1 MMKIITSHW
10 FSLLWTALVMLV
22 SILISVYSQ
31 DAMYV
36 ARAGALVTLAG
47 IFMTTR
53 RLLVSSA
60 EQQSIIGK
68 QLSASSLE
76 NKVSAEQARREEK
89 EHLDAER
96 CGFWFLIIGTI
107 IWAYGD
113 LVVSFI
119 LGWR

>member
-1 MMKIITSHW
+1 MMKTITSHW
-10 FSLLWTALVMLV
+10 FSLLWTTLVMLS
-22 SILISVYSQ
+22 SILASLYSQ

-60 EQQSIIGK
+60 EKQPIIGK
-68 QLSASSLE
+68 QLPPNMIECELRVESSTD
-76 NKVSAEQARREEK
+76 EEE
-89 EHLDAER
+89 EHLKAEK
-96 CGFWFLIIGTI
+96 CGFWFLILGTV

-113 LVVSFI
+113 LVLTFV
-119 LGWR
+119 LGWN